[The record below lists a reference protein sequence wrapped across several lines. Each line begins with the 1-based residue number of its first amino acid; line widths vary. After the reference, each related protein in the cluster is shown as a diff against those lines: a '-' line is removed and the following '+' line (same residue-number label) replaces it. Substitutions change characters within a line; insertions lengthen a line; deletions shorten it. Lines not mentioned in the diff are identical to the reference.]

1 MYVDICISVF
11 RCRCT
16 YVYLYICIYIYIY
29 ICMNI
34 YIYTNVY
41 IYIYIYT
48 CIHLYIQ
55 IYIFIYTYTHTTD
68 SGLGSPSVMSPPFPS
83 PLIISACRAL
93 SSALSF
99 ECVCV
104 SVCVR
109 EQVCVFGKVI
119 CGATRRSNIGLERIL
134 RISESNLDVDC
145 VVGVRA

>member
-1 MYVDICISVF
+1 MQVYICILI
-11 RCRCT
+11 
-16 YVYLYICIYIYIY
+16 YMYIHIYIYMYKYLYIHKCIYIYL
-29 ICMNI
+29 
-34 YIYTNVY
+34 YIYM
-41 IYIYIYT
+41 YT
-48 CIHLYIQ
+48 FIQ